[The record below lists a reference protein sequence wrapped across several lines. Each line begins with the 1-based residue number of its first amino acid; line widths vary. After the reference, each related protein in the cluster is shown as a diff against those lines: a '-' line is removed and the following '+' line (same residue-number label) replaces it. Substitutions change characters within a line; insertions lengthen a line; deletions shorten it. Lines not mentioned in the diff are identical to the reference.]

1 MSKHLPCKKD
11 KCILYPS
18 CVSKH
23 MIECIPL
30 REYYQYYKRER
41 RVKPKTIWRA
51 INTVLPYVQSIVGPL
66 NESRLAPQ
74 YYYQRSIIDKRM
86 QIFYSKEVYDSM
98 QKS

>member
-23 MIECIPL
+23 MIDCIPL

-41 RVKPKTIWRA
+41 QVKPKTIWKA

-66 NESRLAPQ
+66 NESQRVPQ
-74 YYYQRSIIDKRM
+74 YYYRKNIMNPRM
-86 QIFYSKEVYDSM
+86 QIYYQKGIIHDSM
-98 QKS
+98 